1 MKLLKHIFSL
11 VFFVCVLTGCSSL
24 EKTTV
29 YGTPGTKIYS
39 PDKQLLGTVSQSGK
53 ADLNLKGEA
62 YFGYLYTFDNKND
75 LWTPFALDVKKN
87 THGGSKIAG
96 AVGTTLMGAGAIS
109 LLSGALVGCMDTEGT
124 DGVMLGFMGA
134 GLGLGGVGFA
144 IGYPAVKRMNS
155 ITYQYNF
162 GYAAS
167 QRTNEDLTL
176 TGYIPPKAE
185 EMPASK
191 PRRSASGD
199 GNLGSNAAS
208 LETNSS
214 GSSSTARRRMKAS
227 SEIVSGRY
235 SGTGFLESHSGVRE
249 SLGKIAIVITPK
261 SDDIV
266 LAEIFEDNEPFFD
279 SKEFFNVTPNSD
291 GSFTLTHTKV
301 PSVKFLISK
310 SGDVD
315 YRHPSVNIDDSIH
328 TLSIAGKR
336 D

>member
-1 MKLLKHIFSL
+1 MKLLKYIFSF
-11 VFFVCVLTGCSSL
+11 VFFVCALTGCSSL

-53 ADLNLKGEA
+53 ADINLKGDA
-62 YFGYLYTFDNKND
+62 YFGYLYTYDNKND

-87 THGGSKIAG
+87 AHKSTKIAG
-96 AVGTTLMGAGAIS
+96 AVGTTLMGFGTIS
-109 LLSGALVGCMDTEGT
+109 LLAGGLVGTMDTEGT
-124 DGVMLGFMGA
+124 NGVMLGFVGA
-134 GLGLGGVGFA
+134 GVGLGGIGFG
-144 IGYPAVKRMNS
+144 IGYPAVKRMSS

-162 GYAAS
+162 CYSAS
-167 QRTNEDLTL
+167 QHTNEDLTL

-185 EMPASK
+185 EMPTSK
-191 PRRSASGD
+191 PRRNASGD
-199 GNLGSNAAS
+199 GNLDSNTSS
-208 LETNSS
+208 LETISS
-214 GSSSTARRRMKAS
+214 GSSSTARRKMKTS
-227 SEIVSGRY
+227 SELVSGKY
-235 SGTGFLESHSGVRE
+235 SGTGFLENHSGVRE
-249 SLGKIAIVITPK
+249 SLGKITIVITPK
-261 SDDIV
+261 GDDIV

-279 SKEFFNVTPNSD
+279 SEEFFNVTPNND
-291 GSFTLTHTKV
+291 GSFTLTHSKV
-301 PSVKFLISK
+301 PSVKFSISK